1 MARALRWPA
10 MERGRVTEEQHRE
23 LAVLGRRFAETA
35 EPLLVAALERAMERL
50 AMANADALDRLNQ
63 ESREAFRRAVDEA
76 IGQGAREAARAAA
89 EEDIWLQP
97 SIDPEGGPEPRLDHP
112 SNRVWIRLSRA
123 ATSLDPVLG
132 EFGLRPSAAVDPG
145 GGHYGL
151 QPRTAG
157 ELDPAGRLRRLWD
170 SYVRTHRRLI
180 QDRTSAARGRTL
192 RWWRRG

>member
-1 MARALRWPA
+1 
-10 MERGRVTEEQHRE
+10 MERGRVTEEQYRE
-23 LAVLGRRFAETA
+23 LAVLGRRFAESA
-35 EPLLVAALERAMERL
+35 ESLLGSALERAMEGL
-50 AMANADALDRLNQ
+50 AMANAEVLDRLSQ

-76 IGQGAREAARAAA
+76 IRQGAREAARAAA
-89 EEDIWLQP
+89 EEVIWLQP

-123 ATSLDPVLG
+123 AAALDPVLG
-132 EFGLRPSAAVDPG
+132 EFGLRPSPAVDPG

-151 QPRTAG
+151 QPRTAA
-157 ELDPAGRLRRLWD
+157 ELDPAGRLKRRWD
-170 SYVRTHRRLI
+170 SYVRAHRRVA